1 MIQAPKAVLLVAR
14 DNVLL
19 TALSEGLTPYL
30 SDFRLHVA
38 QSVTAA
44 LAILEH
50 ESVDVV
56 VAELD
61 LPEAEG
67 FDLLAS
73 MRRLH
78 PNLPVVVISA
88 RGEVEVR
95 RGAPDLGVFRL
106 LSPSA
111 DPALV
116 ARNVLEARI
125 ETARG
130 KLVSVSLAPLL
141 ELLGLERRTC
151 GLLVESAGR
160 KGRLHFRDGALVNAY
175 SFESDADGAPAA
187 REILS
192 WEHVD
197 VDFERSLHNHDRKID
212 TPLATL
218 LLEAAVMRDQ
228 ASVAASLPS
237 AADALPGHERG
248 IALSDAMAGLQRRLG
263 TTRSALAGI
272 EPILMGAGSLLDEAL
287 ADSRR
292 AREEGARYLTMRA
305 DVERLARQLA
315 ETAERFALV
324 ARTDDDQPPAPA

>member
-1 MIQAPKAVLLVAR
+1 MIPAPKAILIVAR
-14 DNVLL
+14 DDVLL

-30 SDFRLHVA
+30 SNVHLHTAWNVR
-38 QSVTAA
+38 AA
-44 LAILEH
+44 LGILEH
-50 ESVDVV
+50 ESLDVV
-56 VAELD
+56 IAELD
-61 LPEAEG
+61 LPEADG
-67 FDLLAS
+67 FELLAS

-78 PNLPVVVISA
+78 PNVPVVVISSRTEA
-88 RGEVEVR
+88 EVR
-95 RGAPDLGVFRL
+95 RGAPELGVFRL

-130 KLVSVSLAPLL
+130 KLIAVSLAPLL

-175 SFESDADGAPAA
+175 AFESGADGAPAA

-197 VDFERSLHNHDRKID
+197 VDFERSLHNHERKIE

-218 LLEAAVMRDQ
+218 LLEAAVMRDR
-228 ASVAASLPS
+228 ASSAASLPHQ
-237 AADALPGHERG
+237 AEALPGHERG
-248 IALSDAMAGLQRRLG
+248 TALTDAMAGLERRLA
-263 TTRSALAGI
+263 TTRSALSAI
-272 EPILMGAGSLLDEAL
+272 TPIVLDAGSLLDEAL
-287 ADSRR
+287 SDTRR
-292 AREEGARYLTMRA
+292 AREEGERYLTMRA

-324 ARTDDDQPPAPA
+324 ARGDDDLPPAPA